1 MQIQP
6 IVSILKNF
14 KFYCNSTKNVFFFI
28 NFKIEFF
35 ISLFTKSK
43 NFIN

>member
-6 IVSILKNF
+6 IVSILKHF
-14 KFYCNSTKNVFFFI
+14 KVYSKSTTNVFFFI